1 MSIPNFLI
9 EKLAIQYGEEL
20 TKKILEGYSK
30 KRKVTLRV
38 NTIKSNIDEIK
49 NVLNQNNIEY
59 RNVTWSKE
67 ALIIEQARE
76 QEIKKLKIYEEGKI
90 YLQSLSSMLPPIILE
105 PKENEDILDMAA
117 APGGKTTQMA
127 AMLNNNARITACEM
141 NIVRTEKLKYN
152 IEKQGASSVYV
163 MVTDSRKFDDLFA
176 FDRILLDAPCSGSGT
191 DNVFKSKV
199 PYITYFLIAVNIIFY
214 VVPMLL
220 GIDVY
225 NNIIEMYCIHGPSIR
240 AGQYYRL
247 LTGIFL
253 HGSII
258 HLLCN
263 CYSLYILGSQIESLL
278 GKFKYLV
285 IYFFSGLT
293 GALLST
299 ILGGDAGSIGASG
312 AIFGLMG
319 ALVYFGYYYR
329 VYLGN
334 AVKSQIIPLILLNLF
349 VGFMSPGIDNFAH
362 IGGLVGGA
370 IVTMALGVKDKS
382 STFEKINGWII
393 CAIFL
398 GFLMY
403 MGLVVAGR

>member
-1 MSIPNFLI
+1 MEEDIMND
-9 EKLAIQYGEEL
+9 EKNIL
-20 TKKILEGYSK
+20 TMKLLHYFI
-30 KRKVTLRV
+30 T
-38 NTIKSNIDEIK
+38 DK
-49 NVLNQNNIEY
+49 NYN
-59 RNVTWSKE
+59 
-67 ALIIEQARE
+67 
-76 QEIKKLKIYEEGKI
+76 
-90 YLQSLSSMLPPIILE
+90 PIILQGVDDE
-105 PKENEDILDMAA
+105 IWLENLNSDCEVVRIVSEYIHNDEQFEFDTFKTKRILKKIKKKTFTFNLNVLSIFLDMGDNITEDINSDSKLMCV
-117 APGGKTTQMA
+117 
-127 AMLNNNARITACEM
+127 NAKS
-141 NIVRTEKLKYN
+141 EKDLKKNELVKEVFPDLADKMKYS
-152 IEKQGASSVYV
+152 EKGV
-163 MVTDSRKFDDLFA
+163 DLFMKITGDINKHNREDA
-176 FDRILLDAPCSGSGT
+176 KRLDK
-191 DNVFKSKV
+191 VFKSKV
-199 PYITYFLIAVNIIFY
+199 PYITYFLIAVNVIFY

-220 GIDVY
+220 GVDVY

-247 LTGIFL
+247 LTGTFL

-263 CYSLYILGSQIESLL
+263 CYSLYVLGSQIESLL

>member
-191 DNVFKSKV
+191 
-199 PYITYFLIAVNIIFY
+199 L
-214 VVPMLL
+214 
-220 GIDVY
+220 
-225 NNIIEMYCIHGPSIR
+225 
-240 AGQYYRL
+240 
-247 LTGIFL
+247 
-253 HGSII
+253 
-258 HLLCN
+258 
-263 CYSLYILGSQIESLL
+263 YSED
-278 GKFKYLV
+278 
-285 IYFFSGLT
+285 
-293 GALLST
+293 T
-299 ILGGDAGSIGASG
+299 I
-312 AIFGLMG
+312 
-319 ALVYFGYYYR
+319 
-329 VYLGN
+329 
-334 AVKSQIIPLILLNLF
+334 
-349 VGFMSPGIDNFAH
+349 
-362 IGGLVGGA
+362 
-370 IVTMALGVKDKS
+370 
-382 STFEKINGWII
+382 
-393 CAIFL
+393 
-398 GFLMY
+398 
-403 MGLVVAGR
+403 